1 MTQKETMTE
10 LSTNHGRSCIM
21 FRSCFI
27 LINER
32 WNKNIVCVSFLMV
45 EKDRLS
51 LLTKTTGIKFF
62 VFFFFWGQP
71 INDMTIYFWLVTVL
85 FITFLTMVMVTF
97 FCIESFI
104 FFNGRNC
111 WTFLFMPLQ
120 LNLVFKLHAV
130 TNSLTF
136 KLFVLWGACYLHCN

>member
-21 FRSCFI
+21 FKSCFI

-62 VFFFFWGQP
+62 VFFFFEDNPFWYDNLLLTDNC
-71 INDMTIYFWLVTVL
+71 IVYHISYNDNGYL
-85 FITFLTMVMVTF
+85 

-104 FFNGRNC
+104 FFNRRNC

-130 TNSLTF
+130 TNSLTL